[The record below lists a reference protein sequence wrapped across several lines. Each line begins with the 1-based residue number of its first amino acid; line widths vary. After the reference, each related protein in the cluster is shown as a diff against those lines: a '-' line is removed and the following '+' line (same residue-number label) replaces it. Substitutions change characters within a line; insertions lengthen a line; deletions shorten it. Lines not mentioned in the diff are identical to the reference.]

1 MTRGPLRTSVRID
14 ASRGTRPRTTG
25 KGYRK
30 GLSTRETL
38 DMEREK
44 FRGGKIVKQLYVN
57 FQLQNV
63 IWYFILNIDMD
74 RQTFIR
80 YNHLL

>member
-30 GLSTRETL
+30 GLTTRGTL
-38 DMEREK
+38 DVEREK
-44 FRGGKIVKQLYVN
+44 FRGGKIARRLRQSFN
-57 FQLQNV
+57 FE
-63 IWYFILNIDMD
+63 ILSYNYNIDVD
-74 RQTFIR
+74 K
-80 YNHLL
+80 